1 MANVTK
7 QAKVM
12 MILRY
17 VVVVLGSVMSLF
29 PIYVMIS
36 TSFKIRTDAFSIPPK
51 WFFVPTLQNYASVLF
66 DQNFLRYF
74 INSLVIGLAAT
85 FFSVVLGAL
94 AAYALARFKFM
105 GKGVVIMSTL
115 LLRMVAPVILVIPI
129 FILWNRL
136 GLVNGRFGLILTY
149 IALNL
154 SFNIW
159 VLRTFIMEIPTE
171 LEEAALIDGC
181 GEFTIFFKI
190 IMPLIAPGIAV
201 ASIFTF
207 RIAWNE
213 FILSLVLTNRYTR
226 TLPVAVSLYLTEHG
240 IEWGQITAIATII
253 AIPAFIFTFTAAKS
267 LIMGLTAGAVKG

>member
-17 VVVVLGSVMSLF
+17 VVVVVGAAISLF
-29 PIYVMIS
+29 PIFVMIS

-51 WFFVPTLQNYASVLF
+51 WFFVPTLKNYMHVLF
-66 DQNFLRYF
+66 SQNFFRYF
-74 INSLVIGLAAT
+74 VNSIMIGLLAT
-85 FFSVVLGAL
+85 LFSVALGAL

-115 LLRMVAPVILVIPI
+115 LLRMVAPVVLVIPI
-129 FILWNRL
+129 FILWNKT
-136 GLVNGRFGLILTY
+136 GLINGRFGLILTY
-149 IALNL
+149 VALNL

-159 VLRTFIMEIPTE
+159 VLRTFIMEIPIE

-190 IMPLIAPGIAV
+190 ILPLIAPGIAV

-226 TLPVAVSLYLTEHG
+226 TLPVAVSLYLTDHG

>member
-1 MANVTK
+1 MY
-7 QAKVM
+7 
-12 MILRY
+12 LRY
-17 VVVVLGSVMSLF
+17 VVVVVGAAVSLF
-29 PIYVMIS
+29 PIFVMIT

-51 WFFVPTLQNYASVLF
+51 WLFVPTLQNYIHVLF
-66 DQNFLRYF
+66 SQNFFRYF
-74 INSLVIGLAAT
+74 VNSIIIALLAT
-85 FFSVVLGAL
+85 LFSVVLGAL
-94 AAYALARFKFM
+94 AAYALARFRFM
-105 GKGVVIMSTL
+105 GKGVVIMGTL

-129 FILWNRL
+129 FILWNKL
-136 GLVNGRFGLILTY
+136 GLINGRFGLVLTY
-149 IALNL
+149 VALNL

-159 VLRTFIMEIPTE
+159 VLRTFILEIPVE

-190 IMPLIAPGIAV
+190 ILPLIAPGLAV

-213 FILSLVLTNRYTR
+213 FILSLVLTNRFTR
-226 TLPVAVSLYLTEHG
+226 TLPVAVSLYLTDHG

-253 AIPAFIFTFTAAKS
+253 AVPAFIFTFTAAKS

>member
-7 QAKVM
+7 RAKATM
-12 MILRY
+12 YLRY
-17 VVVVLGSVMSLF
+17 VVVVVGAAVSLF
-29 PIYVMIS
+29 PIFVMIT

-51 WFFVPTLQNYASVLF
+51 WLFVPTLQNYIHVLF
-66 DQNFLRYF
+66 SQNFFRYF
-74 INSLVIGLAAT
+74 VNSIIIALLAT
-85 FFSVVLGAL
+85 LFSVVLGAL
-94 AAYALARFKFM
+94 AAYALARFRFM
-105 GKGVVIMSTL
+105 GKGVVIMGTL

-129 FILWNRL
+129 FILWNKL
-136 GLVNGRFGLILTY
+136 GLINGRFGLVLTY
-149 IALNL
+149 VALNL

-159 VLRTFIMEIPTE
+159 VLRTFILEIPVE

-190 IMPLIAPGIAV
+190 ILPLIAPGLAV

-213 FILSLVLTNRYTR
+213 FILSLVLTNRFTR
-226 TLPVAVSLYLTEHG
+226 TLPVAVSLYLTDHG

-253 AIPAFIFTFTAAKS
+253 AVPAFIFTFTAAKS